1 MRNFIILAVSWLIGF
16 LFFYILLLLQYSEND
31 IVRLFGMMFI
41 YTSPV
46 VWIVMSILLMLINNV
61 KKINY
66 FFRNRITVIMVSI
79 IFLTIFVFPIKII
92 GTYDSY
98 KYFELM
104 SFCLFFSFVIS
115 VNLFGLKIDKYEP
128 NNK

>member
-1 MRNFIILAVSWLIGF
+1 MRNFITLTTSWLVGYF
-16 LFFYILLLLQYSEND
+16 FFYIILLFQYSEPD
-31 IVRLFGMMFI
+31 IVKLFGMMFI

-46 VWIVMSILLMLINNV
+46 VWIVMSVLLMLINNV

-66 FFRNRITVIMVSI
+66 FFRNKITVIMVSI
-79 IFLTIFVFPIKII
+79 IFVTIFVFPINII

-98 KYFELM
+98 KYFLLM
-104 SFCLFFSFVIS
+104 SLCVFFSFVIS
-115 VNLFGLKIDKYEP
+115 VNLFGLKIDKYES